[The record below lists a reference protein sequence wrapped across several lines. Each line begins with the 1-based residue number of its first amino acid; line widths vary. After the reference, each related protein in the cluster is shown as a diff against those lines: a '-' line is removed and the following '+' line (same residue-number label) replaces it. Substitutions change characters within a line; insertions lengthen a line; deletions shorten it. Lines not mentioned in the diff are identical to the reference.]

1 MASLSQE
8 IEVRG
13 KICRELGERA
23 VCVCGGGGGG
33 GTGLGSWHVK

>member
-13 KICRELGERA
+13 KRCRELGRGR
-23 VCVCGGGGGG
+23 CVCGGGGGG
-33 GTGLGSWHVK
+33 SWHVK